1 MNKNIAI
8 SLAVLVAIGIIGFFI
23 VYNKN
28 KEPQSDKVNNLEN
41 MTKFVKNGVQI
52 EILKEGTGAA
62 APNGGE
68 PRPDTGREAKNGN
81 TVAVHYTGVLENG
94 TKFDSSVDRGIPF
107 EFTLGAG
114 QVIRGWDIGV
124 EAMKVGEKRKLTI
137 PSDLAYGSR
146 GAGGIIPPN
155 ATLIFEV
162 ELIAIK

>member
-1 MNKNIAI
+1 MNKNITI
-8 SLAVLVAIGIIGFFI
+8 SLAALVIIGIVGFFV

-28 KEPQSDKVNNLEN
+28 QGPQSGKINNSEN

-52 EILKEGTGAA
+52 EILKEGAGI
-62 APNGGE
+62 
-68 PRPDTGREAKNGN
+68 EAKNGD

-94 TKFDSSVDRGIPF
+94 TKFDSSVDRGVPF

-114 QVIRGWDIGV
+114 QVIKGWDIGV
-124 EAMKVGEKRKLTI
+124 LGMKAGEKRKLTI

-146 GAGGIIPPN
+146 GAGVIPPN

-162 ELIAIK
+162 ELIGIK